1 QHDRRTGKVQAFHQ
15 QAGKVEHGK
24 TLATT
29 RGPKISASLSVSMG
43 QLMLFN
49 ILKKLGGRIVLGVAA
64 EDLLLFLRTVRQV
77 DKIMDNVTEPMLV
90 QHSPDQRVHGVYAMH
105 LGGKTSL

>member
-1 QHDRRTGKVQAFHQ
+1 
-15 QAGKVEHGK
+15 
-24 TLATT
+24 
-29 RGPKISASLSVSMG
+29 ISASLSVSMG

-105 LGGKTSL
+105 LGGKTSLGIDLLIQACNLSPGIEKLIRGK